1 MTDFLWSL
9 VSIGIFA
16 TIFLIGVYA
25 IWKILKEKRLGFPA
39 KDERTKKITG
49 IAATYAFYIGLYFM
63 AALLLTNILNIE
75 LLGVPLIDAGDA
87 LIASILVN
95 SLTFLIVHWYFN
107 RKGDS

>member
-49 IAATYAFYIGLYFM
+49 IASTYAFYIGLYFM
-63 AALLLTNILNIE
+63 AALMLTNILNIE
-75 LLGVPLIDAGDA
+75 LLGVPLLDDYSVICA
-87 LIASILVN
+87 LLKTN
-95 SLTFLIVHWYFN
+95 QEIVM
-107 RKGDS
+107 KTKK

>member
-1 MTDFLWSL
+1 MNDFLWSF

-25 IWKILKEKRLGFPA
+25 IWKILKEKRLGFPT
-39 KDERTKKITG
+39 KDERTQKITG

-63 AALLLTNILNIE
+63 AALMLANILNIE
-75 LLGVPLIDAGDA
+75 LLGVPLLDAGDA

-95 SLTFLIVHWYFN
+95 SLTFIIVHWYFN
-107 RKGDS
+107 RKGDL

>member
-16 TIFLIGVYA
+16 TIFLIGVLT
-25 IWKILKEKRLGFPA
+25 IWKILKEKRLGFPT
-39 KDERTKKITG
+39 KDERTQKITG
-49 IAATYAFYIGLYFM
+49 IVSTYTFYIGLYFT

-75 LLGVPLIDAGDA
+75 LLGVPLLDAGDA

-95 SLTFLIVHWYFN
+95 GLTFLIAHWYFN
-107 RKGDS
+107 RKGDF